1 MMQYTKFEQISL
13 KNHPILNE
21 AWVQARIAEDP
32 TILGLGDVILK
43 DKERNQPRA
52 GRLDMLLQ
60 DAELNRRY
68 EVEIQLGTVDESHII
83 RTIEYWDIERKRYPQ
98 YDHTAVIIAEDVTS
112 RFLNVIS
119 LFNGAIPLIAIQ
131 MKALKLGDQIGL
143 DFTTVLDQVS
153 LGLLDEDE
161 ETYEITNRAYWEN
174 RGSKKTVEMADQILA
189 LVQQFDPSLELKYN
203 KFYIGMAQNG
213 RAFNFVAVRPKRQF
227 IRLEINLPHSVETT
241 EKLESAGLDLMEYDT
256 RNRNIRLRLKPGEI
270 TRYKDILLE
279 LMREAFDRKNGK

>member
-1 MMQYTKFEQISL
+1 MQYTKFEQISL

>member
-13 KNHPILNE
+13 KNHPTLNE

-60 DAELNRRY
+60 DADLNRRY

-98 YDHTAVIIAEDVTS
+98 YDHTAVIIAEDMTS

-119 LFNGAIPLIAIQ
+119 LFNGTIPLIAIQ
-131 MKALKLGDQIGL
+131 MKALKLGDYIGL

-161 ETYEITNRAYWEN
+161 ETYEVTNRAYWEN

-203 KFYIGMAQNG
+203 KFYIGMAQKG
-213 RAFNFVAVRPKRQF
+213 RAFNFVAVRPKKQF
-227 IRLEINLPHSVETT
+227 IRLEINLPHSIETT
-241 EKLESAGLDLMEYDT
+241 EKLEAAGLDLMEYDT

-270 TRYKDILLE
+270 TIHKDVLLE
-279 LMREAFDRKNGK
+279 IMREAFNRKNGS

>member
-1 MMQYTKFEQISL
+1 MQYTKFEQISL
-13 KNHPILNE
+13 KNHPALNE
-21 AWVQARIAEDP
+21 AWVQDRIAEDP

-52 GRLDMLLQ
+52 GRLDLLLQ
-60 DAELNRRY
+60 DADLNRRY
-68 EVEIQLGTVDESHII
+68 EVEIQLGTIDESHII

-98 YDHTAVIIAEDVTS
+98 YEHTAVIIAEDVTS

-131 MKALKLGDQIGL
+131 MKALILGDHIGL

-161 ETYEITNRAYWEN
+161 ESYEVTDRAYWES
-174 RGSKKTVEMADQILA
+174 RGTKKTVEMADQILA

-203 KFYIGMAQNG
+203 KFYIGLAQNG
-213 RAFNFVAVRPKRQF
+213 RAFNFIAVRPKKKF
-227 IRLEINLPHSVETT
+227 IRLDIKLPHSVETT
-241 EKLESAGLDLMEYDT
+241 EKLESAGLDLMDYDT
-256 RNRNIRLRLKPGEI
+256 RNRVIRLRLNPGEI
-270 TRYKDILLE
+270 AKHQDVLLE
-279 LMREAFDRKNGK
+279 LMQEAFNRKNGI

>member
-1 MMQYTKFEQISL
+1 MEYTKFEQISL
-13 KNHPILNE
+13 KNHPTLNE
-21 AWVQARIAEDP
+21 IWVQARIAEDP
-32 TILGLGDVILK
+32 SMLGLGDVILK
-43 DKERNQPRA
+43 DKERYQPRA
-52 GRLDMLLQ
+52 GRLDLLFQ

-68 EVEIQLGTVDESHII
+68 EVEVQLGAIDESHII

-131 MKALKLGDQIGL
+131 MKALKLGDHIGL

-161 ETYEITNRAYWEN
+161 ETFEVTNRAYWEI

-270 TRYKDILLE
+270 TRHKDVLLE
-279 LMREAFDRKNGK
+279 LMQDAFNRKNGN

>member
-270 TRYKDILLE
+270 TQYKDILLE

>member
-1 MMQYTKFEQISL
+1 MQYTKFEQISL

-270 TRYKDILLE
+270 TQYKDILLE